1 MSHIELKRHNTSA
14 IVQVCLMLL
23 PALFSNTDA
32 SAQIPPLFRQDTV
45 SLCFMGD
52 MMMHSMQIET
62 ARQKDGTYSFDSYFS
77 LISDRIAE
85 ADIAVAN
92 MEFTLAGEPYTGY
105 PCFSAPDSF
114 AEYLAKCG
122 FDIFLTANN
131 HILDRG
137 SEGAMRTLEQ
147 YRRLQKEYG
156 ILFTGS
162 AEDEESMKSNYPLR
176 VRRKGMNFAF
186 LNFTYGTNAGST
198 LHWPKIY
205 YMGRKSDIQKAI
217 DSCQKDDWIIALPH
231 WGDEYVLHHSQ
242 AQEEMAAWL
251 TDRGTDLI
259 IGTHPHVVQDT
270 SRIGGTPVVYSLGN
284 AVSNMSAEN
293 TQLELM
299 IEARIVRH
307 GNGDME
313 LLPLELTWLWCSRPG
328 GFCNGY
334 IVIPVEEYL
343 DKAEQWRGRWDYDKM
358 ARTYERVR
366 NKKQ

>member
-1 MSHIELKRHNTSA
+1 MKLQRIIISFLLYGASLFTHTGWNT
-14 IVQVCLMLL
+14 V
-23 PALFSNTDA
+23 
-32 SAQIPPLFRQDTV
+32 SAQVPDLFRKDTV
-45 SLCFMGD
+45 TICFLGD
-52 MMMHSMQIET
+52 MMMHTKQLET
-62 ARQKDGTYSFDSYFS
+62 ALRKDGSYDFGTYFS
-77 LISDRIAE
+77 LLQDRIKS

-92 MEFTLAGEPYTGY
+92 MEFTLAGMPYSGY
-105 PCFSAPDSF
+105 PCFSAPDAY
-114 AEYLAKCG
+114 AEYLAQCG

-162 AEDEESMKSNYPLR
+162 AEDEEAMKGNYPLR
-176 VRRKGMNFAF
+176 IRRKGMNFAF

-198 LHWPKIY
+198 QHWPKIY
-205 YMGRKSDIQKAI
+205 YMGRKSDIQKAT
-217 DSCQKDDWIIALPH
+217 DSCREDDWIIALPH
-231 WGDEYVLHHSQ
+231 WGDEYVLLHSQ
-242 AQEEMAAWL
+242 AQEEMAGWL
-251 TDRGTDLI
+251 TDRGADLI
-259 IGTHPHVVQDT
+259 VGTHPHVVQDT
-270 SRIGGTPVVYSLGN
+270 SRIDGVPVVYSLGN

-299 IEARIVRH
+299 VEARIVRH

-328 GFCNGY
+328 GFCNDY

-343 DKAEQWRGRWDYDKM
+343 DKAEQWMGRWDHDKM
-358 ARTYERVR
+358 TRTYDRVRNR